1 MVPLL
6 HTADE
11 VADYLLEEGVAVVP
25 GTGFGMNTHIR
36 ISYAV
41 ALSENR
47 AGDSSGSPRPC
58 MPWLKALRWSL
69 GITDKPPPAGSP
81 LAHPLLSL

>member
-1 MVPLL
+1 
-6 HTADE
+6 

-41 ALSENR
+41 ALSEIER
-47 AGDSSGSPRPC
+47 GLQR
-58 MPWLKALRWSL
+58 LTQALH
-69 GITDKPPPAGSP
+69 A
-81 LAHPLLSL
+81 LA

>member
-1 MVPLL
+1 MHPYKPEGAFYFFLSVAAYLGKKTPHGTLL

-41 ALSENR
+41 ALSEIER
-47 AGDSSGSPRPC
+47 GLQR
-58 MPWLKALRWSL
+58 LTQALH
-69 GITDKPPPAGSP
+69 A
-81 LAHPLLSL
+81 LA